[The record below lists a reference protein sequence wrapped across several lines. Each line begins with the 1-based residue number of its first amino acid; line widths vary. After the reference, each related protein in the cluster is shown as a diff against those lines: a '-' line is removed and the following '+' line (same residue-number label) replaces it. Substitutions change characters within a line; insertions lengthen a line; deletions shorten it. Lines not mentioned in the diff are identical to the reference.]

1 MRDEHAKP
9 ALAAVHRRVSPVM
22 SLLFLI
28 LGLAVLSV
36 KVSAEEGGLE
46 VMTVG
51 YDISPRERNWDGTVE
66 AVNRGT
72 VSAQTSGRVK
82 EILYDVNDFVESGAV
97 LMRFTDV
104 EQRAA
109 YERASAALQEAEA
122 RAREASSEFAR
133 IKKVYEAG
141 TVSKSFFE
149 QAEANLKAADAR
161 LDGARS
167 GLAQAKQ
174 QLDYTVVR
182 APYAGIVSERHVEVG
197 EMVSPGQRLM
207 SGLSLAEL
215 RINVDVPQSMFE
227 PIRTIGKAYI
237 YAGEHRIEA
246 AGLTFY
252 PVADPETNTFRVR
265 VDMPAESA
273 VLYPGMF
280 VKVGFVVGETE
291 RLLIPANAVVQR
303 SELSA
308 VYVVKDSQAEL
319 RQVRLGRRVGDRI
332 EILAGLGAGED
343 IALDPVRAGIYR
355 KEQSA
360 EATDHGN

>member
-1 MRDEHAKP
+1 MREKQAKR
-9 ALAAVHRRVSPVM
+9 AMAVACRPKEPV
-22 SLLFLI
+22 LFVPFLI
-28 LGLAVLSV
+28 FGLVLLMAGA
-36 KVSAEEGGLE
+36 SAEESPLE

-51 YDISPRERNWDGTVE
+51 YDVSPRERTWDGTVE

-82 EILYDVNDFVESGAV
+82 EIYYDVNDFVESGGI
-97 LMRFTDV
+97 LMRFTDI
-104 EQRAA
+104 EQQAAYQRAG
-109 YERASAALQEAEA
+109 AALEEAEA

-133 IKKVYEAG
+133 IRQVYEAG
-141 TVSKSFFE
+141 TVSKSFYE
-149 QAEANLKAADAR
+149 QAEANVKAAQAR

-227 PIRTIGKAYI
+227 PIRTIRKAYI
-237 YAGEHRIEA
+237 YAGEHPIEA

-291 RLLIPANAVVQR
+291 RLLIPASAVVQR

-308 VYVVKDSQAEL
+308 VYVVKD
-319 RQVRLGRRVGDRI
+319 
-332 EILAGLGAGED
+332 
-343 IALDPVRAGIYR
+343 
-355 KEQSA
+355 
-360 EATDHGN
+360 

>member
-1 MRDEHAKP
+1 MRQEQTQRAM
-9 ALAAVHRRVSPVM
+9 ANGSRRIQAVLLGSLLSVALSLAATG
-22 SLLFLI
+22 LL
-28 LGLAVLSV
+28 A
-36 KVSAEEGGLE
+36 AENDLE
-46 VMTVG
+46 VMTVN
-51 YDISPRERNWDGTVE
+51 YDISPRERTWDGTVE

-72 VSAQTSGRVK
+72 VSAQTSGRVRV
-82 EILYDVNDFVESGAV
+82 IHYDVNDFVESGAV
-97 LMRFTDV
+97 LMNFTDA
-104 EQRAA
+104 EQQ
-109 YERASAALQEAEA
+109 AALKRAVAALEEAEA
-122 RAREASSEFAR
+122 RAREAASEFAR
-133 IKKVYEAG
+133 IRKVYEAG

-161 LDGARS
+161 LEGARS
-167 GLAQAKQ
+167 GVAQARQ
-174 QLDYTVVR
+174 QLEYTVVR

-237 YAGEHRIEA
+237 YAGDHRIEA

-265 VDMPAESA
+265 VDMPPESA

-291 RLLIPANAVVQR
+291 RLLIPATAVVQR

-308 VYVVKDSQAEL
+308 VYVVRNNIVEL
-319 RQVRLGRRVGDRI
+319 RQVRLGRRLGDRI
-332 EILAGLGAGED
+332 EILSGLSDGED

-355 KEQSA
+355 KEQAS